1 MTKDSIESGSLIEN
15 KINRFQAANS
25 DFSGFDQ
32 KKITIYDLKRQVV
45 KEYSSLANSRA
56 SYLENTFRNYKLD
69 ETQRKKLEEEISQ
82 KSEID
87 LNKLTNLESENDK
100 FINKV
105 FGENKIDKLSNFT
118 FLDSL
123 SKEDI
128 ENRLE
133 KLSESDK
140 HSVKIS
146 LLNLKDFRV
155 KNTDIKE
162 LFSTNF
168 LNKNEKKEILS
179 QFIPYLTLKKAKEL

>member
-1 MTKDSIESGSLIEN
+1 
-15 KINRFQAANS
+15 
-25 DFSGFDQ
+25 
-32 KKITIYDLKRQVV
+32 
-45 KEYSSLANSRA
+45 
-56 SYLENTFRNYKLD
+56 
-69 ETQRKKLEEEISQ
+69 
-82 KSEID
+82 
-87 LNKLTNLESENDK
+87 
-100 FINKV
+100 V